1 MTQQHYESWRISYQS
16 SESAARAAWQ
26 EMTRLLHRVQ
36 ELESAIKK
44 QIERSNDLSWYM
56 HDQITAQQAAWIE
69 WKHGQGADE
78 AMGWIENGLAGPG
91 HIPDGTDPQ
100 KWFDANCAD
109 ALRKQPE
116 KQGEA
121 A

>member
-44 QIERSNDLSWYM
+44 QVERSNDLSWCM

-69 WKHGQGADE
+69 WQHGKGADA
-78 AMGWIENGLAGPG
+78 AMDWIHNGLAGPG
-91 HIPDGTDPQ
+91 HIPDGTDAQ
-100 KWFDANCAD
+100 AWFDANCAD
-109 ALRKQPE
+109 ALRKQHE

>member
-16 SESAARAAWQ
+16 SEAAARSAWQ
-26 EMTRLLHRVQ
+26 EMIRLHHRVN
-36 ELESAIKK
+36 ELESDIKK
-44 QIERSNDLSWYM
+44 QIELSNDLSWCM
-56 HDQITAQQAAWIE
+56 HDLITAQQAAWIE
-69 WKHGQGADE
+69 WQHGKGADA
-78 AMGWIENGLAGPG
+78 AMDWIHNGPSGPG
-91 HIPDGTDPQ
+91 NIPDGTDPQ

-121 A
+121 V

>member
-16 SESAARAAWQ
+16 SEAAARSAWQ
-26 EMTRLLHRVQ
+26 EMIRLQHRVQ

-44 QIERSNDLSWYM
+44 QVERSNDLSWYM
-56 HDQITAQQAAWIE
+56 HDLITAQQAAWIE

-78 AMGWIENGLAGPG
+78 AMDWIHNGLAGPG
-91 HIPDGTDPQ
+91 NIPYGTDPQ

-109 ALRKQPE
+109 ALRKQHE